1 MKYIA
6 IAAIPLMAA
15 SISTH
20 AATADQV
27 SKQVQKLNQ
36 RVAEA
41 EQKFRINGFA
51 SFGITMSDEESA
63 YNGINDDV
71 NFRRNT
77 KAGIQ
82 MSFALDNKTSVV
94 TQLVSRGTDDF
105 KTNMEWAYLKHQIS
119 SSLTAKV
126 GRIRSPFYM
135 LSEYLDVGYAVPWAT
150 MPQETY
156 ESLSPFSN
164 MDGADLTYSMDIGDM
179 VGTVQVAYGR
189 VDTDTIQLE
198 DVISAGFTLA
208 GDDWQTR
215 VAYSQADTISELG
228 GTSLFGDDVNV
239 EGSFASLGGTYD
251 PGNIYVA
258 AETTL
263 LEVDGSL
270 SDATSSY
277 GTFGYRL
284 GAWMPHITVAVT
296 ESDDDDERTLQA
308 AADATTGGSLA
319 TLAAVGADGN
329 AASATN
335 PSLATLATVYKNSLN
350 RNTQRIGI
358 GARWDYSSGVAMKF
372 QYDIITTDDA
382 PGLFGSTTADATAYS
397 TAEATNSEPD
407 KTNIIS
413 FTIDTVF

>member
-1 MKYIA
+1 MKYLA

-15 SISTH
+15 SLSTQ
-20 AATADQV
+20 AVTTDQV
-27 SKQVQKLNQ
+27 SKQIQKLNQ
-36 RVAEA
+36 RIAA
-41 EQKFRINGFA
+41 SEQRFRINGFA
-51 SFGITMSDEESA
+51 SFGITMSDEEFA

-94 TQLVSRGTDDF
+94 TQMVSRGTNDF

-150 MPQETY
+150 MPAETY
-156 ESLSPFSN
+156 QSLNLFSN
-164 MDGADLTYSMDIGDM
+164 MDGIDLTYSIDIGDM
-179 VGTVQVAYGR
+179 TGTAQFAYGR
-189 VDTDTIQLE
+189 VDTESFELE

-215 VAYSQADTISELG
+215 FAYSQADAISELG
-228 GTSLFGDDVNV
+228 GVALYGDDTNV
-239 EGSFASLGGTYD
+239 AGSFASLGATYD
-251 PGNIYVA
+251 PGDLYLA

-270 SDATSSY
+270 ADATSSY
-277 GTFGYRL
+277 GTIGYRI
-284 GAWMPHITVAVT
+284 GAWMPHISYAVT
-296 ESDDDDERTLQA
+296 ESTDDEERTLQA
-308 AADATTGGSLA
+308 AADALTGGSLV
-319 TLAAVGADGN
+319 TLAAVGSVEPAE
-329 AASATN
+329 AVSATN
-335 PSLATLATVYKNSLN
+335 PSLASAATVYKNSLN

-382 PGLFGSTTADATAYS
+382 PGLFGSTTEDATAY
-397 TAEATNSEPD
+397 TQAGAAAPD

>member
-6 IAAIPLMAA
+6 YAAIPLMVA
-15 SISTH
+15 SLSTQ
-20 AATADQV
+20 AATIEQV

-36 RVAEA
+36 RIADS

-51 SFGITMSDEESA
+51 SFGITMSDEEFA

-82 MSFALDNKTSVV
+82 MSFNLDNKTSVV

-189 VDTDTIQLE
+189 VDTSTIQLE

-215 VAYSQADTISELG
+215 LAYSQADTVSQLG
-228 GTSLFGDDVNV
+228 GTTLYGDDTNV
-239 EGSFASLGGTYD
+239 AGSFASLGATYD
-251 PGNIYVA
+251 PGDIYVA

-277 GTFGYRL
+277 GTFGYRM
-284 GAWMPHITVAVT
+284 GAWMPHLTVAVT
-296 ESDDDDERTLQA
+296 ESTDDEDRSIQIASA
-308 AADATTGGSLA
+308 AATSQGMTLA
-319 TLAAVGADGN
+319 TVIDADGN
-329 AASATN
+329 TFGES
-335 PSLATLATVYKNSLN
+335 ATVYKNSLN

-397 TAEATNSEPD
+397 TAEGTGSEPD